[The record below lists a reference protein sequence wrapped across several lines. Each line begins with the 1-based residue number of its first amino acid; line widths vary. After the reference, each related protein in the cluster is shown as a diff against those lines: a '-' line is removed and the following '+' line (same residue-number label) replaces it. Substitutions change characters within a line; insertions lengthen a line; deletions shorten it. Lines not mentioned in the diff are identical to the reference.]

1 VTLRDLLRIAAR
13 WWIFV
18 VVLGLLGGAGAFV
31 ATRQMTPLYRSTAT
45 LLVNQA
51 QSPGVVTYQDI
62 LGSQQLTKTYAE
74 LATSNLNLERA
85 VGALNQGGLSV
96 RQGHLASS
104 VSARPVTGTQLI
116 AVSAEHRDPETAAR
130 YANTVSEEFI
140 GYVREA
146 QVGGAGADAAAA
158 PVNSVFVAARATP
171 AAAPFSPNLTLN
183 VAVGLLAGVA
193 LAITI
198 VAVFEYLND
207 RVTTQEEVERLGVP
221 FLGRVVRATAPRF
234 SRNGKSLL
242 LPGADSG
249 VLESVREVRASL
261 SYALAAS
268 EAKVILVSSPAPG
281 DGKSTT
287 AAGLA
292 AASAESAKRVLL
304 IDGDL
309 RKPDAHR
316 YFSLPNSSGLSA
328 AVMVKPEEIPSFLKM
343 VSEHLY
349 VLTAGPAPPNPSQII
364 TSPRLRALLD
374 AARRNFDLVIVDG
387 PPLVGIADA
396 TLWAGIVD
404 GVVVVTRHG
413 RTRRGHLAEA
423 LRRLTA
429 ASAAPILGVVLNGA
443 TRDRAGYY
451 YYASYPSGSDTPPVD
466 PPPGDGRRVAPER
479 APNAADARPRRAEP
493 QSPPAG
499 AQSAA
504 HVKGDTV

>member
-1 VTLRDLLRIAAR
+1 VTLRDLLRVAAR

-18 VVLGLLGGAGAFV
+18 VVVGVFGALGAFF

-45 LLVNQA
+45 LLINQA

-74 LATSNLNLERA
+74 VATSNLNLERA
-85 VGALNQGGLSV
+85 VGALTGGGLPV
-96 RQGHLASS
+96 RAGELASS

-116 AVSAEHRDPETAAR
+116 AVSAEHRDPEVAAR

-146 QVGGAGADAAAA
+146 QVGGAGETPSAA

-171 AAAPFSPNLTLN
+171 ASSPFSPNMTLN
-183 VAVGLLAGVA
+183 VAVGLLAGIA
-193 LAITI
+193 LAVTI
-198 VAVFEYLND
+198 VAALEYLND
-207 RVTTQEEVERLGVP
+207 RVTSQEEVERLGVP
-221 FLGRVVRATAPRF
+221 YLGQVVRATGPRF
-234 SRNGKSLL
+234 KRGARGIL
-242 LPGADSG
+242 LPGADSA

-268 EAKVILVSSPAPG
+268 EARVILVSSPAPG

-316 YFSLPNSSGLSA
+316 YFSLPNSSGLSSA
-328 AVMVKPEEIPSFLKM
+328 IMVNPDQVPSFLKM
-343 VSEHLY
+343 VSDHLY

-364 TSPRLRALLD
+364 TSPRLRALIE

-396 TLWAGIVD
+396 TLWAGVVD

-423 LRRLTA
+423 LRRLSA

-443 TRDRAGYY
+443 RRDRGGYY
-451 YYASYPSGSDTPPVD
+451 YYASYPSRTDSPPLE
-466 PPPGDGRRVAPER
+466 PPQGGKRVGTER